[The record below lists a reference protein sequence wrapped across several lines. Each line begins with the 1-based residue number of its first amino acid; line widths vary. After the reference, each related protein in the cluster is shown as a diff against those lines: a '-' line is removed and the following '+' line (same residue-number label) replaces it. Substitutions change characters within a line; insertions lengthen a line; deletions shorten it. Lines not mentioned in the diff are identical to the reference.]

1 MLNFTCLLF
10 DYPIETRCE
19 HYCKNEQGEPCKD
32 YNILLKMDLQQMKL
46 IFMMEQTLR
55 IVDYSL
61 NWIIKL
67 DRDRIDSDLQEES
80 LRNGKEEE
88 EKEREIFEEE
98 TEKNLSKDDI
108 QSEMSS
114 FESVN
119 VETLAGDDVDWAY
132 FDLKQELHCPK
143 LDLNL
148 SCPLIIMPNLSEP
161 NERFELDFGTIKI
174 TSNLVE
180 EK

>member
-1 MLNFTCLLF
+1 
-10 DYPIETRCE
+10 
-19 HYCKNEQGEPCKD
+19 
-32 YNILLKMDLQQMKL
+32 MKL

-88 EKEREIFEEE
+88 EKESEIFEEE

-119 VETLAGDDVDWAY
+119 VETLAGDDVDWAN